1 MTVHVD
7 ILWIS
12 RVHKMYNWAMND
24 IDIIRLRELAQLDQ
38 LEALL
43 LDMLSEARLATERR
57 ALNLRLQR
65 VERLKRLWQPKG
77 GNLDAVH
84 ERKRHQ

>member
-1 MTVHVD
+1 MTGHVD

-12 RVHKMYNWAMND
+12 RVHKMYNCGMND
-24 IDIIRLRELAQLDQ
+24 IDIIRLRELGQLDQ
-38 LEALL
+38 MGALL

-57 ALNLRLQR
+57 AINLRLQR

-77 GNLDAVH
+77 SNRDAVH